1 MTGGF
6 EPHMP
11 DHDVRRTLPAPEFPA
26 PDAIVIGAGSGGL
39 TVAVGLS
46 SFGRRVRLV
55 ERHWVGGDCTNVG
68 CIPSKT
74 LLHDS
79 AHQAGRSGSEIL
91 THVRDQRDH
100 LREHETA
107 EFGSM
112 DGIDLQFGDAKIL
125 APGRVQVTAPDGS
138 IEVVETKNIVVATGS
153 QARRLPIEGLPTD
166 RYLTNEDLFEE
177 SDVPRKLVIIGAGPI
192 GLEMATAF
200 RRLGSEVIVLEAAS
214 QVLPLMLPDGA
225 AVVHRALAADGV
237 ELRPGLVAKGFDPST
252 NTLDIGPLD
261 GDVTDHIP
269 EVDRV
274 LVAVGRVPNSGDL
287 GLEKLG
293 VELDKGRIVIDG
305 KGRSSVDN
313 IWATGDVSTKGAT
326 THAANAWGRRIIKA
340 IVFPVAPAGNE
351 PFHPA
356 VTFTSPEAATIGQ
369 QPENPVADVRR
380 ITLGFETADR
390 AFTDGVT
397 DGIIVVDVRRFSGK
411 ILGATIV
418 GPRAGELISIFAL
431 AMENGVKLQKWYGVV
446 WPYPSYADLLGKVVD
461 EFMLEHLK
469 NLHKDFPRWLWG
481 RIRRSS

>member
-1 MTGGF
+1 
-6 EPHMP
+6 
-11 DHDVRRTLPAPEFPA
+11 
-26 PDAIVIGAGSGGL
+26 
-39 TVAVGLS
+39 
-46 SFGRRVRLV
+46 
-55 ERHWVGGDCTNVG
+55 
-68 CIPSKT
+68 
-74 LLHDS
+74 
-79 AHQAGRSGSEIL
+79 
-91 THVRDQRDH
+91 
-100 LREHETA
+100 
-107 EFGSM
+107 M

-340 IVFPVAPAGNE
+340 IVFPIAPAGNE